1 MKRDMGDLDGQ
12 VAALAPAPLLTGS
25 GRGPAGRFEA
35 VGSSGPVAE
44 SKAGHLFGLDLVR
57 CVAILLVLAN
67 HCGLAFT
74 AWNLAG
80 RPAYLDTL
88 GYYGVELFFV
98 LSGFLIGGIL
108 LDVIAAA
115 PTARDWLVFMARR
128 WMRTLP
134 LYYVWL
140 VVIAAAWPP
149 GPMHDDWGAA
159 WRLLSWYVW
168 FGQNLAWPADDWF
181 AVSWSL
187 AIEEWFYLTFSLVL
201 LTCARAFGARRAMA
215 AALPLFLAVPLALR
229 LIESPYGNWNE
240 YLHKAVMFR
249 LDAIAFGVLAIT
261 VIRLRALSTKA
272 SMSLLAAGV
281 AMIALQSTGLL
292 TAADVLG
299 PRISR
304 ALGFDVT
311 DLGFALL
318 LPGIALLPKPSAW
331 LNTPVRLFA
340 AQSYGTY
347 LMHYSLLQWMGAAR
361 GATQWSGLTTSL
373 IAAALILVL
382 PAASWHLFEK
392 PLLALRPAGRGS
404 TAARRL
410 SHAS

>member
-1 MKRDMGDLDGQ
+1 MDDPERQ
-12 VAALAPAPLLTGS
+12 AAALAPAAALTGF
-25 GRGPAGRFEA
+25 GRGPAGRFDA
-35 VGSSGPVAE
+35 VEPSGPVTI

-57 CVAILLVLAN
+57 CIAILLVLVN

-74 AWNLAG
+74 AWNLVG

-108 LDVIAAA
+108 LDVIAAK
-115 PTARDWLVFMARR
+115 PTVQDWLVFMARR

-140 VVIAAAWPP
+140 VLIACVWAP
-149 GPMHDDWGAA
+149 GVMHDDWDAA
-159 WRLLSWYVW
+159 WRLVQRYAW
-168 FGQNLAWPADDWF
+168 FGQNLAWPADEWF

-201 LTCARAFGARRAMA
+201 LSCARTLGARRAMFV
-215 AALPLFLAVPLALR
+215 ALPLFLAVPLVLR
-229 LIESPYGNWNE
+229 LIESPYGNWND
-240 YLHKAVMFR
+240 YLHKVVMFR
-249 LDAIAFGVLAIT
+249 LDAIAFGVLAVT
-261 VIRLRALSTKA
+261 LLRLKTLSTTA
-272 SMSLLAAGV
+272 SILLLAVGTC
-281 AMIALQSTGLL
+281 MIALQCTGLL
-292 TAADVLG
+292 PAADLAG

-304 ALGFDVT
+304 VLGFDVT

-318 LPGIALLPKPSAW
+318 LPGIALLPKPPAW
-331 LNTPVRLFA
+331 LNAPVRLFA

-347 LMHYSLLQWMGAAR
+347 LMHYTLIQWMGDAR
-361 GATQWSGLTTSL
+361 GGTHWSGLTTSL
-373 IAAALILVL
+373 MTSALILVL
-382 PAASWHLFEK
+382 PAASWHFFEK
-392 PLLALRPAGRGS
+392 PLLALRPAGRRPV
-404 TAARRL
+404 ARPQL

>member
-1 MKRDMGDLDGQ
+1 MD
-12 VAALAPAPLLTGS
+12 
-25 GRGPAGRFEA
+25 
-35 VGSSGPVAE
+35 
-44 SKAGHLFGLDLVR
+44 GHLFGLDLIR

-67 HCGLAFT
+67 HCGVAFT
-74 AWNLAG
+74 AWSLVEW
-80 RPAYLDTL
+80 PAYLDPL

-108 LDVIAAA
+108 LDVISAK

-140 VVIAAAWPP
+140 AVIAAVWPP
-149 GPMHDDWGAA
+149 GPMHDNWNAT

-201 LTCARAFGARRAMA
+201 LSFARAFGARRAIF
-215 AALPLFLAVPLALR
+215 AALTLFLAVPLGLR
-229 LIESPYGNWNE
+229 LIESPYGNWND

-249 LDAIAFGVLAIT
+249 LDAIGFGVLAVT
-261 VIRLRALSTKA
+261 LIRFNTLFVPARTAL
-272 SMSLLAAGV
+272 LIAGTTT
-281 AMIALQSTGLL
+281 IALQCTGLL
-292 TAADVLG
+292 HAADLVG
-299 PRISR
+299 PRLSR
-304 ALGFDVT
+304 AFGFNVT

-318 LPGIALLPKPSAW
+318 LPAISQVPNPRAW
-331 LNTPVRLFA
+331 LHAPVRLFA

-347 LMHYSLLQWMGAAR
+347 LMHYTLIEWVGAAR
-361 GATQWSGLTTSL
+361 GVTHWSGPAASWITT
-373 IAAALILVL
+373 ALILIL
-382 PAASWHLFEK
+382 PAASWHFFEK
-392 PLLALRPAGRGS
+392 PMLALRPTGRRS
-404 TAARRL
+404 PADKRL
-410 SHAS
+410 SHVS